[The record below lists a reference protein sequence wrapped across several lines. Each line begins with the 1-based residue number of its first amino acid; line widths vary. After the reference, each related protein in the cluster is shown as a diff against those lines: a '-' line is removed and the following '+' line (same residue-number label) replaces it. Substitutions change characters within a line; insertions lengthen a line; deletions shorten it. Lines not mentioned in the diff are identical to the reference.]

1 MRNGTRKLTARI
13 TAGGIVVG
21 AMLAAGVAFAA
32 WTATGSGSG
41 YAKATTA
48 QALTTVDVSAT
59 TPATLYPG
67 ATGNV
72 KLSISNPNPYPV
84 TVSSVSGNGAITSD
98 KGAACN
104 ASTGVTYSNQ
114 TGLSLAVPAAGS
126 ATFTLTGAVAMS
138 NASDD
143 SCQGAVFT
151 IPVSLSGASS

>member
-32 WTATGSGSG
+32 WTATGSGGG

-48 QALTTVDVSAT
+48 QALTTVDVSAS

-84 TVSSVSGNGAITSD
+84 TVSSVSGSSAITSD

-104 ASTGVTYSNQ
+104 AATGVTYSNQ
-114 TGLSLAVPAAGS
+114 TGLSLVVPAAGS
-126 ATFTLTGAVAMS
+126 ATFTLTNAVSMS

-143 SCQGAVFT
+143 SCQGAVFM